1 MFFPYP
7 YKNPWRTAKM
17 NVLKKWWCDF
27 LKVYLPT
34 RIKRMIFLAS
44 VFAYISETD
53 TPSDET
59 VQKLN
64 EVMRLSRDEQAIRL
78 PIAMKKMVWK
88 TLDEPL
94 FIDDE
99 LEPINDLREVVKNC
113 DSNIFAKIV
122 HMLIKRA
129 PDWTVYASESTIQTD
144 LRIMFDKMFTHG

>member
-1 MFFPYP
+1 
-7 YKNPWRTAKM
+7 M

-64 EVMRLSRDEQAIRL
+64 KVMRLSRDEQAIRL
-78 PIAMKKMVWK
+78 PFAMKKMVWK
-88 TLDEPL
+88 TLEEPLIIDEVDEP
-94 FIDDE
+94 IDNLKE
-99 LEPINDLREVVKNC
+99 IVQTC

-122 HMLIKRA
+122 HLLILRA
-129 PDWTVYASESTIQTD
+129 PDWTVYASETTIQTD
-144 LRIMFDKMFTHG
+144 LRIMFDKMFNHS